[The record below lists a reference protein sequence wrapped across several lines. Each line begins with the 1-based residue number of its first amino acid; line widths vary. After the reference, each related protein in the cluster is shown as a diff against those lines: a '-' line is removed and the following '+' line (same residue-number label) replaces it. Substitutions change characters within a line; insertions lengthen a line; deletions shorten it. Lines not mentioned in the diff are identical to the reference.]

1 MTVVALLLCVFGFFL
16 TVIVYYGIDSYAP
29 WNWGW
34 ELFPDWLEWLESRMN
49 DFFDETNVW
58 GSIAFLLILFA
69 VAGLTVANLWN
80 KSAPVWLRIAV
91 LGVFVLYLIIMYGSE
106 AILDSVPVH
115 NSADVIT
122 ARIRLGNIYKGCC
135 LAVIGVNMVT
145 LLANAICTFKRRL
158 T

>member
-1 MTVVALLLCVFGFFL
+1 MTVVAFLLCVFGFFL

-34 ELFPDWLEWLESRMN
+34 ELFPDGLAWLESWM
-49 DFFDETNVW
+49 DEFFDEAGG
-58 GSIAFLLILFA
+58 GSLAFLLILFA
-69 VAGLTVANLWN
+69 VAGLTIANLWN
-80 KSAPVWLRIAV
+80 KSVPVWLRIAV
-91 LGVFVLYLIIMYGSE
+91 LGVFILYLVILYGSA
-106 AILDSVPVH
+106 AILDSVPIH
-115 NSADVIT
+115 NSADLIT

>member
-1 MTVVALLLCVFGFFL
+1 MTVVAFLLCVFGFFL

-80 KSAPVWLRIAV
+80 KSVPVWLRIAV

-122 ARIRLGNIYKGCC
+122 ARIRLGNIYKGCG
-135 LAVIGVNMVT
+135 LAAIGVNMVT
-145 LLANAICTFKRRL
+145 LLVNAIYTFKRRL

>member
-1 MTVVALLLCVFGFFL
+1 MTVVAFLLCVFGFFL

-80 KSAPVWLRIAV
+80 KSVPVWLRIAV

-122 ARIRLGNIYKGCC
+122 ARIRLGNIYKGCG